1 MQDTD
6 LPAGTDTTVARRSVF
21 PTLRQISIIQHELFE
36 FEPLLICC
44 TISLTSL
51 STSHPAPP
59 WKAYQGA
66 YSRQGREPVSW
77 GEESVQTQEG
87 SLSRPRQERCPTA
100 DAVWSGHSDA
110 DQRALDGDSRPKG
123 VLNSGHGSVT
133 EKSGESYPAEDID
146 LRKIT
151 QN

>member
-1 MQDTD
+1 MEGI
-6 LPAGTDTTVARRSVF
+6 PRHVF
-21 PTLRQISIIQHELFE
+21 TRGP
-36 FEPLLICC
+36 
-44 TISLTSL
+44 
-51 STSHPAPP
+51 ST
-59 WKAYQGA
+59 
-66 YSRQGREPVSW
+66 RFM

-87 SLSRPRQERCPTA
+87 SLSRPRQERWPTT

-110 DQRALDGDSRPKG
+110 DQRAIDGDSRPKG

-151 QN
+151 QH